1 MSHSIT
7 QKKDGSVVTVL
18 LDNPDKLNAL
28 NLASWDELARVMT
41 ALSEDDEIRCV
52 VIRGVGERAFCA
64 GADISELPVKRGD
77 AAGARQYGAVTD
89 AAMEAITECRHP
101 TLAAIRG
108 PCTGGGLEIACA
120 CDIRIAG
127 ASARFG
133 VPINRLGHVLG
144 HMEMKLVLAAA
155 GPELLLEMLLEARI
169 IDAEEALR
177 RGLVGRV
184 VPDGELDATV
194 AAAAE
199 RIAEG
204 APLSNRTTKKFLRR
218 LSSPAP
224 LSEAE
229 LDEVNT
235 VCDSDDYAEGLRAF
249 LAKEKPDFKGK

>member
-1 MSHSIT
+1 MTHSIT
-7 QKKDGSVVTVL
+7 QKRDGFVATVL

-28 NLASWDELARVMT
+28 NLASWEELARVLT
-41 ALSEDDEIRCV
+41 ALSEEDDVRCV
-52 VIRGVGERAFCA
+52 VIQGAGERAFCA

-77 AAGARQYGAVTD
+77 AAGARQYGAATD
-89 AAMEAITECRHP
+89 AAIEAITGCLHP
-101 TLAAIRG
+101 TVAAIRG

-127 ASARFG
+127 SSARFG

-155 GPELLLEMLLEARI
+155 GPELLMEILLEARI
-169 IDAEEALR
+169 IDAEEAAR

-184 VPDGELDATV
+184 VPDGELEATV
-194 AAAAE
+194 AAAAG

-218 LSSPAP
+218 LSSPAH

-235 VCDSDDYAEGLRAF
+235 ICDSDDYTEGLRAF
-249 LAKEKPDFKGK
+249 LAKQKPVFEGK

>member
-1 MSHSIT
+1 MTHSIT
-7 QKKDGSVVTVL
+7 LNKDGSVTTVL

-28 NLASWDELARVMT
+28 NLASWGELGCVMT
-41 ALSEDDEIRCV
+41 ELSEDEDIRCV
-52 VIRGVGERAFCA
+52 VIRGAGERAFCA
-64 GADISELPVKRGD
+64 GADITELPSVRGD
-77 AAGARQYGAVTD
+77 GAGARQYGAVTD
-89 AAMEAITECRHP
+89 AAIEAITGCRHP
-101 TLAAIRG
+101 TVAAIRG

-144 HMEMKLVLAAA
+144 HLELKLVLVAA
-155 GPELLLEMLLEARI
+155 GQELLLEMLLEARI

-184 VPDGELDATV
+184 VADGELDATV
-194 AAAAE
+194 RATAE

-204 APLSNRTTKKFLRR
+204 APLSNHTTKKFLRR
-218 LSSPAP
+218 LYDPAP

-229 LDEVNT
+229 VDEVNSI
-235 VCDSDDYAEGLRAF
+235 CDTDDYAEGLRAF
-249 LAKEKPDFKGK
+249 LAKEKPVFEGK